1 MPRKITSKQ
10 QYLYSAAQKDLN
22 GGYSIMML
30 RDSERELLAEVWK
43 FAGFRFTAIIAGMP
57 HRWDLIYKSLCDYS
71 TQPAPKRGKAMKSLG
86 LPEPVAAELKKN
98 RISLRQWCNAYR
110 CTEDETIKHMQK
122 LARNELDC
130 ADKTGLIQRDFPY
143 LSQSMTEKITLPP
156 ANFCTVI

>member
-1 MPRKITSKQ
+1 MSIKKLNNALLLIASHGGQMPRKITSKQ

-71 TQPAPKRGKAMKSLG
+71 TQPAPKRGKAMK
-86 LPEPVAAELKKN
+86 VAGAS
-98 RISLRQWCNAYR
+98 RAC
-110 CTEDETIKHMQK
+110 C
-122 LARNELDC
+122 C
-130 ADKTGLIQRDFPY
+130 
-143 LSQSMTEKITLPP
+143 
-156 ANFCTVI
+156 